1 MAIRFPIASARIRIS
16 TAAAAGVGL
25 GFVFL
30 PFLFLTTE
38 KAADFWGS
46 FLAAIT
52 GAAALLAGAWYQ
64 DHLSRKQEFERAN
77 RASLTEALRLYLWLG
92 WCKQRYDRASERC
105 DLIIEQLQKGAPPT
119 KPLNYGT
126 YRTILSPIMH
136 SEAEGKVEII
146 SQLPTSVAETVFP
159 ALIVISENID
169 SRNKDVI
176 SDDVALD
183 KAGFQFHGEQFQRA
197 SILMAVAKSRLA
209 TFLRENGI
217 PVSLSDDEKIAE
229 DAMKKFAA
237 LEKSINHR

>member
-1 MAIRFPIASARIRIS
+1 
-16 TAAAAGVGL
+16 
-25 GFVFL
+25 
-30 PFLFLTTE
+30 
-38 KAADFWGS
+38 
-46 FLAAIT
+46 
-52 GAAALLAGAWYQ
+52 
-64 DHLSRKQEFERAN
+64 
-77 RASLTEALRLYLWLG
+77 
-92 WCKQRYDRASERC
+92 
-105 DLIIEQLQKGAPPT
+105 
-119 KPLNYGT
+119 
-126 YRTILSPIMH
+126 MH